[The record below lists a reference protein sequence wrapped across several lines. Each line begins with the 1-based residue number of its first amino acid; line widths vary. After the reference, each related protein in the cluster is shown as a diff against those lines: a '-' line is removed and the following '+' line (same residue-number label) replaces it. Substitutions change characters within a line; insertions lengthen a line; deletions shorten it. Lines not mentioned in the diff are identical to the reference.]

1 MDPSAPPPRLRRS
14 LGPLEVTFLAFSALS
29 PAASVY
35 LYGAG
40 VIQIG
45 GSGAILA
52 ILIGAPV
59 AAVLGLL
66 FGELAATFPEA
77 GGVYPAFIKVLGER
91 LAFPYVMLMLLI
103 SVTATAF
110 VLLGLADYVRVLLP
124 AVPELPMAWAALA
137 GATVLAILGV
147 RLGARI
153 TGLFLIVEL
162 LALAAVT
169 ACAFFTPWTDALS
182 STIHPFI
189 MDHGHKTPLGG
200 PAFGLAVVTA
210 MFTCGGATWVLY
222 FGEEMVDAH
231 RRIGPVINWVSPL
244 AAALIGVPLI
254 LAVLAAPHREAMIA
268 SDTPI
273 AEFLHQVGGPKLSL
287 IVSFGIALAVFNAV
301 VAMLMS
307 YARLIFSTAR
317 DLMWPRAL
325 AAPLGAIWNPTGAPM
340 IATLVLAAITGL
352 GMLLGETLLI
362 VLSANENVLEYALLG
377 LAVIVGRK
385 KGMTGH
391 HHKVWPYPALAV
403 FAIIVA
409 FGLVVADWMDPVS
422 GRPSLI
428 VLAVVL
434 VFSFLYYPL
443 VVRRRNRVKPPVP
456 APDAADA

>member
-1 MDPSAPPPRLRRS
+1 MDDATTQPKLRRT

-35 LYGAG
+35 LYGDG

-103 SVTATAF
+103 SVTGTAF
-110 VLLGLADYVRVLLP
+110 ILLGLADYVRVLLP
-124 AVPELPMAWAALA
+124 GVPELPIAWVALA
-137 GATVLAILGV
+137 GATVLAIVGV

-153 TGLFLIVEL
+153 TGAFLVIEL
-162 LALAAVT
+162 LALAAIT
-169 ACAFFTPWTDALS
+169 ACAFLTPWTDALS
-182 STIHPFI
+182 STLHPFVV
-189 MDHGHKTPLGG
+189 DHGHKAALGG

-222 FGEEMVDAH
+222 FGEEMVDAQ
-231 RRIGPVINWVSPL
+231 RKIGPVINWVSPL
-244 AAALIGVPLI
+244 AAVLIGGPLI
-254 LAVLAAPHREAMIA
+254 LAVMAAPNRQAMVA
-268 SDTPI
+268 SATPI
-273 AEFLHQVGGPKLSL
+273 AEFLRQAGGAKLSL
-287 IVSFGIALAVFNAV
+287 IVSFGIAIAVFNAA
-301 VAMLMS
+301 VAMLMG
-307 YARLIFSTAR
+307 YARLIYSTAR

-325 AAPLGAIWNPTGAPM
+325 GTPLGAIWHHTGSPM
-340 IATLVLAAITGL
+340 IATLVLAVIAGL

-362 VLSANENVLEYALLG
+362 VLSANENVLEYGLLG
-377 LAVIVGRK
+377 LAVIVGRR
-385 KGMTGH
+385 KGLTGK

-403 FAIIVA
+403 FAIVVA
-409 FGLVVADWMDPVS
+409 MGLVVADWMDPVS

-434 VFSFLYYPL
+434 AFSFLYYPL
-443 VVRRRNRVKPPVP
+443 VLRRRKRIAPPAAAP
-456 APDAADA
+456 AAET

>member
-1 MDPSAPPPRLRRS
+1 MTDAAAPAKLRRS
-14 LGPLEVTFLAFSALS
+14 LGPLEVAFLSFSAAS

-45 GSGAILA
+45 GSGAVLA
-52 ILIGAPV
+52 VAIGAPI
-59 AAVLGLL
+59 AAILGLL
-66 FGELAATFPEA
+66 FGEVAAAFPAA
-77 GGVYPAFIKVLGER
+77 GGVYPGFVKVLGER
-91 LAFPYVMLMLLI
+91 LAFPYVVLMLLI

-124 AVPELPMAWAALA
+124 GVPELPMALAALA

-153 TGLFLIVEL
+153 TGAFLIIEL

-182 STIHPFI
+182 STLHPFVI
-189 MDHGHKTPLGG
+189 DHGHKAALAA

-231 RRIGPVINWVSPL
+231 QKIGHVINWVSPL
-244 AAALIGVPLI
+244 AALLIGGPLI

-273 AEFLHQVGGPKLSL
+273 AEFLRQTGGPKLAL
-287 IVSFGIALAVFNAV
+287 VVSFGIAIAVFNAA
-301 VAMLMS
+301 VAMLMG
-307 YARLIFSTAR
+307 YGRLIYSTAR

-325 AAPLGAIWNPTGAPM
+325 GTPLGAIWTRTGSPM
-340 IATLVLAAITGL
+340 IATVLLAVIAGL
-352 GMLLGETLLI
+352 AMLLGEQMLI
-362 VLSANENVLEYALLG
+362 VLSANENVLEYSLLG

-385 KGMTGH
+385 KGLTGQH
-391 HHKVWPYPALAV
+391 HRVWPYPALAV
-403 FAIIVA
+403 FAIAVA
-409 FGLVVADWMDPVS
+409 AGLVVADWMDPVA
-422 GRPSLI
+422 GRPSLV

-443 VVRRRNRVKPPVP
+443 VVRRRGRM
-456 APDAADA
+456 AAVASAVD